1 MNRIADA
8 FTTALKAFADAENL
22 PVGWSNKS
30 FIPPLAPHL
39 RPVLKVEMPKQAELG
54 EGSLTRYDGV
64 FMVDVVVPAGEG
76 EARAGDI
83 ASRLLQH
90 FRRGQDLGLEGL
102 TVKTGGSASA
112 AITNGRYTLPVA
124 IPYYAYLRQE

>member
-1 MNRIADA
+1 MKRIADA
-8 FTTALKAFADAENL
+8 FATALQDFAEAENL

-30 FIPPLAPHL
+30 FVPPLAPHL
-39 RPVLKVEMPKQAELG
+39 RPVLKVEMPKQTELG
-54 EGSLTRYDGV
+54 EGTLTRHDGV
-64 FMVDVVVPAGEG
+64 FAVDVVVPAGEG

-83 ASRLLQH
+83 ASKLLRH
-90 FRRGQDLGLEGL
+90 FRRGQDFGLPGL

-112 AITNGRYTLPVA
+112 AIHNGRYTLPVA